1 MRYIQGGYDDEEDE
15 NVFTVKS
22 VSQPEKLEMIVGG
35 CVVKM
40 VIDSGAST
48 NVVGKTY
55 GVS

>member
-1 MRYIQGGYDDEEDE
+1 MRYIQGGDDDEEDE

-22 VSQPEKLEMIVGG
+22 VSQPEELEMIVGG

>member
-1 MRYIQGGYDDEEDE
+1 M
-15 NVFTVKS
+15 FTVKS

-40 VIDSGAST
+40 VIDSGASA